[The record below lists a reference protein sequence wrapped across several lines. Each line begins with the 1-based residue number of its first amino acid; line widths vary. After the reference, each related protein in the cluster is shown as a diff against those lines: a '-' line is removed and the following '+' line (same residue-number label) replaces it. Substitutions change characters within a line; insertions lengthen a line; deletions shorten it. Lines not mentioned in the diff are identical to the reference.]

1 MRGKYSP
8 SKAKHKAYVRRL
20 HAKKNLKK
28 IRCNNKLEEHIY
40 EKIQDD
46 WKVILTILY
55 IIFGGMV
62 VFVHFYSNIFA
73 NILFIFIL
81 NIV

>member
-1 MRGKYSP
+1 
-8 SKAKHKAYVRRL
+8 
-20 HAKKNLKK
+20 
-28 IRCNNKLEEHIY
+28 
-40 EKIQDD
+40 
-46 WKVILTILY
+46 
-55 IIFGGMV
+55 MV

>member
-1 MRGKYSP
+1 MLGGY
-8 SKAKHKAYVRRL
+8 
-20 HAKKNLKK
+20 AKKNLK
-28 IRCNNKLEEHIY
+28 RLDVNNKLEEHIY

-55 IIFGGMV
+55 IIFWGMV